1 MVIEDD
7 GPITAPDCINAMVD
21 FAEKKGI
28 PAGTIRLAMAKFVAD
43 EVNRLLFETANA
55 LGTATETERDLI
67 HVTYALSEAM
77 RFRGLPQPVEL
88 AALLGVSYCLF
99 NELNQGN
106 IYLEQ
111 PSVVT
116 LGDLSTL
123 VELLGKAE
131 SPFSCRR

>member
-1 MVIEDD
+1 
-7 GPITAPDCINAMVD
+7 
-21 FAEKKGI
+21 
-28 PAGTIRLAMAKFVAD
+28 MAKFVAD